1 MRESSTLSRDEIF
14 RRLRE
19 LGAATAVVEFSG
31 GGDEGG
37 IDSITLYDGE
47 GNALDVELEENF
59 HGRTW
64 QPITQTYVQIE
75 SATPDQELAAAL
87 TAPVYARYG
96 SFDGDLDVNGTI
108 SYDVAAGSVKMKKFE
123 RVYEGSEE
131 DL

>member
-1 MRESSTLSRDEIF
+1 
-14 RRLRE
+14 
-19 LGAATAVVEFSG
+19 
-31 GGDEGG
+31 
-37 IDSITLYDGE
+37 
-47 GNALDVELEENF
+47 
-59 HGRTW
+59 
-64 QPITQTYVQIE
+64 VQIE